1 VVLARLSIRIA
12 AATLAALLLS
22 ACGDTFV
29 APAAV
34 VSGHRI
40 TTETLKNEYDL
51 LLRDPQLAQ
60 EMNGPQGEKN
70 RKDFTRRLLS
80 YLIQVQLLQQYA
92 SANGITVSP
101 AEVDEALEDAI
112 AGVGGQEQFD
122 QELKALGLTVAG
134 VRRNLQRSLLFG
146 KVQDALA
153 AQAGLGPTASSDERN
168 RVFQE
173 WFTSRL
179 RSGDIEVNPR
189 FGRLDART
197 GQVVQITSTAA

>member
-1 VVLARLSIRIA
+1 MVLAV
-12 AATLAALLLS
+12 LAVGILLS
-22 ACGDTFV
+22 ACGDRFV

-40 TTETLKNEYDL
+40 TTDTLKNEFDI

-70 RKDFTRRLLS
+70 RKDLTRRLLS
-80 YLIQVQLLQQYA
+80 YLIQVQLLEQYA
-92 SANGITVSP
+92 SANGISVSTTD
-101 AEVDEALEDAI
+101 VDQALADAI
-112 AGVGGQEQFD
+112 AGVGGQAQFD
-122 QELKALGLTVAG
+122 QELKARGLTVAG
-134 VRRNLQRSLLFG
+134 VRRNLERSLLFG
-146 KVQDALA
+146 KVQDSLA
-153 AQAGLGPTASSDERN
+153 AQEGLSSTASSDERN

-173 WFTSRL
+173 WFTGRL

-189 FGRLDART
+189 FGRLDPRT